1 MQNSEIVSSDPTKPK
16 KVKSDKKIQ
25 GNSEYE
31 SEHESIWL
39 CDTLG
44 IGGGGGEGWEG
55 GQGGSRFPFLSLNFQ
70 YNVYE
75 REKERL

>member
-1 MQNSEIVSSDPTKPK
+1 M
-16 KVKSDKKIQ
+16 KVKSDKKIE

-31 SEHESIWL
+31 SEHRSIWL

-44 IGGGGGEGWEG
+44 ISGGDEGWEG

-70 YNVYE
+70 YNVCE